1 MDIIG
6 ILIFFIVIS
15 IVSNFIEKIKS
26 NNKESNEKEDSPNK
40 FEIPSIKE
48 KKPPI
53 RVKEKQYSTIDDLN
67 EKKYFQ
73 DLIIEDTEENKKINY
88 NNKTISKNNNVK
100 LVNGLIFAQ
109 ILQPPKAYQ
118 NIKNNKK

>member
-73 DLIIEDTEENKKINY
+73 DLTTKIFML
-88 NNKTISKNNNVK
+88 VK
-100 LVNGLIFAQ
+100 
-109 ILQPPKAYQ
+109 
-118 NIKNNKK
+118 